1 VPPPHETGASLM
13 LALVFVIVVF
23 TIITGVLTY
32 AFAAGRTVEVYQRD
46 QALHYAADAALETAV
61 QVVKTKTTLGQTP
74 PLPASITVQGTCA
87 LILPLFDS
95 GAAGNISRGS
105 QHDPGQVFTENARL
119 NVTCAPAPGTTPS
132 GGYEDI
138 AVGQGQR
145 ARDVVFEVVC
155 LLPAV
160 VEWDRPLPCGT
171 PNNNPI
177 VLGRAHVRYEIDE
190 GHNVPRER
198 ARVPKV
204 ISWEIL
210 R

>member
-1 VPPPHETGASLM
+1 M

-32 AFAAGRTVEVYQRD
+32 GFSAGRSVEVYQRD
-46 QALHYAADAALETAV
+46 QALHYAADAALESAV
-61 QVVKTKTTLGQTP
+61 QTVKTRTTLGQTP
-74 PLPASITVQGTCA
+74 PLPANITVQGTCA
-87 LILPLFDS
+87 VMLPLFDV
-95 GAAGNISRGS
+95 GAAATPSRGS
-105 QHDPGQVFTENARL
+105 QHDPGQVFTEGARL
-119 NVTCAPAPGTTPS
+119 NVTCAPAPGPPS

-155 LLPAV
+155 LLPDIV
-160 VEWDRPLPCGT
+160 QWDRPLPCGT
-171 PNNNPI
+171 PNQNPL

-190 GHNVPRER
+190 GHPQPRER